1 MTIQVNIGEAK
12 TRLSELLAKVDQGEP
27 VIIARGNVPMYE
39 VKLIEQDRSVA
50 QAAIE
55 RLLELREQ
63 NKGATREEIREWI
76 DEGRA

>member
-27 VIIARGNVPMYE
+27 VIIARRNVTMYE
-39 VKLIEQDRSVA
+39 VKLIEQARSDE

-55 RLLELREQ
+55 RLLELREH
-63 NKGATREEIREWI
+63 NEGATREEIREWI